1 MAKLAHEGHK
11 RITSVF
17 YLDIS
22 TAQVKILLRGI
33 EIEDFFIELLQTS

>member
-1 MAKLAHEGHK
+1 MTKLAHEGHK

-33 EIEDFFIELLQTS
+33 EIEEFFIALLQTS